1 MLNLS
6 NNEQNLFQMI
16 EQLYEKFVQIEE
28 TSPPMRKKIRKEF
41 SIIELVGK
49 NKSCNMKDIIENLG
63 LPSSTATRQVDK
75 LVKLNLIKREI
86 PAENR
91 RMVILSLTDS
101 GQELYLDHQEHRHI
115 VETKLFQSFT
125 DKEKNT
131 LIKLIKKI
139 IDFKV

>member
-1 MLNLS
+1 
-6 NNEQNLFQMI
+6 MI

-86 PAENR
+86 PSENR
-91 RMVILSLTDS
+91 RTVILSLTDS
-101 GQELYLDHQEHRHI
+101 GQELYLDHQEHQHI

-125 DKEKNT
+125 DKEKDT

>member
-125 DKEKNT
+125 DKEKDT

-139 IDFKV
+139 LDFKV

>member
-1 MLNLS
+1 MS

-125 DKEKNT
+125 DKEKDT

-139 IDFKV
+139 LDFKV